1 MKTPEKHDDQR
12 GGFASGALLD
22 DIEEPCTCEKCGKK
36 ALGLGWP
43 SPRLCDKCAP
53 KKPNEH
59 MEREHFDKW
68 ITSPP
73 YEREIRRWPMDETK
87 YAWPGQYRD
96 IAVQIAWEAWQ
107 ERAAMSSND

>member
-1 MKTPEKHDDQR
+1 MKNTTDSETATAP
-12 GGFASGALLD
+12 A
-22 DIEEPCTCEKCGKK
+22 
-36 ALGLGWP
+36 
-43 SPRLCDKCAP
+43 PRLCDKCAP

-59 MEREHFDKW
+59 LERAHFDKW

-107 ERAAMSSND
+107 ERAAMSSNDQAHLRQPDHDSRKETK